1 MNIHQRRRLQRQ
13 AEALLAQTGEVWVIQ
28 GNQLVQEEGSNKHTE
43 ESLSKLTKV
52 ALEELGRAEFSIELD
67 KRKAKGSLVAELLK
81 AQG

>member
-43 ESLSKLTKV
+43 ESLSKLTKA

-67 KRKAKGSLVAELLK
+67 KRKTKDSLVSELLQ